1 MNDKQKRQYEARIWE
16 LKEALAVVADRL
28 FATNHFLDDRCSPFD
43 VVVENNN
50 RALAEAKKAG
60 WLSTFRPEVK

>member
-1 MNDKQKRQYEARIWE
+1 MNDNQNRQYKTRIKE
-16 LKEALAVVADRL
+16 LEEALAAVADRL
-28 FATNHFLDDRCSPFD
+28 FTTNHFLDGRASPFD

-60 WLSTFRPEVK
+60 WISTFRPEVK